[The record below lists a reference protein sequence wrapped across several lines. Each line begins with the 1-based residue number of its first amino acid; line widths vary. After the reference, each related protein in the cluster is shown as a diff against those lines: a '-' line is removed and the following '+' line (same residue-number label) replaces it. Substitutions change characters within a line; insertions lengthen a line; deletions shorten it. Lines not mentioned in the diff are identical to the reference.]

1 MAGYILIRGEPGL
14 QKLMDEKLADRR
26 AEDDLMLIENALVFL
41 RDYCPDRIPTTVVCA
56 AMRRFIDHPKLAANV
71 VKHLA
76 RWKDWDSLD
85 RLITAYGIE
94 PFDSNFGKQQ
104 IVIFALVCEKDGKA
118 MSPQALPASAIKAR
132 QFLDGL
138 DPRTVKMARGVIE
151 PARSSSKVE

>member
-1 MAGYILIRGEPGL
+1 
-14 QKLMDEKLADRR
+14 MDEKLADRR
-26 AEDDLMLIENALVFL
+26 AEDDLKLVENALVFL
-41 RDYCPDRIPTTVVCA
+41 RDYCPDRIPTVVVCD

-76 RWKDWDSLD
+76 RWKDWQSLD
-85 RLITAYGIE
+85 KLIAAYGKE

-118 MSPQALPASAIKAR
+118 TSPDALPATAIKAR

-138 DPRTVKMARGVIE
+138 DPKIVRTARGVIE
-151 PARSSSKVE
+151 PSRSPSKVE